1 MAQPKDG
8 SKTLKEILS
17 TDYHIPGISPRF
29 YLPVVLLA
37 LAAVIAY
44 TWTQKIRYSDWAF
57 VIAIL
62 VIFVVSTISTTI
74 QRLLRLFHRK

>member
-1 MAQPKDG
+1 MAQHKDG

-17 TDYHIPGISPRF
+17 TDYHIPGISSRF
-29 YLPVVLLA
+29 YLPTVLLA
-37 LAAVIAY
+37 FAAVIVY
-44 TWTQKIRYSDWAF
+44 IWTPGIKNIDWAF

-62 VIFVVSTISTTI
+62 VIFVVSTISTTV